1 MTEKVVLWVPTSM
14 KRPESW
20 LCVDAYLQM
29 TVPDG
34 YEMVWKRGQPGNVK
48 VIWNQVVKDFLEGDY
63 TWLWSLHDDV
73 VVHPGT
79 LERLLSWEK
88 PLVSALVF
96 HRHSP
101 VLPHIWKDLGNGYSQ
116 RIQDTKKWF
125 LEHNQDIKFGPW
137 IMYPRPDDAL
147 VETGFTSTS
156 CTLIHRKV
164 LEDMREE
171 VNDVW
176 FVMDSEIAGGGEDR
190 NFFEHARVAGY
201 PNYVDRSC
209 TAGHIVGDVPTG
221 SADFMMWESVSTFVG
236 SGEEEEKAMAGLKAQ
251 IPIR

>member
-1 MTEKVVLWVPTSM
+1 MEKVVLWVPTAT

-20 LCVDAYLQM
+20 LCVDAYLRM
-29 TVPDG
+29 SIPEG
-34 YEMVWKRGQPGNVK
+34 YQMVWKRGLPGNIQIV
-48 VIWNQVVKDFLEGDY
+48 WNQVVKDFLASDC

-73 VVHPGT
+73 VVNEDT
-79 LERLLSWEK
+79 LERLLSWNK
-88 PLVSALVF
+88 PLISALIF

-101 VLPHIWKDLGNGYSQ
+101 VLPHIWKPLDGGYSQ
-116 RIQDTKKWF
+116 RIQETKEWF
-125 LEHNQDIKFGPW
+125 LRHPEDIKFGPH

-171 VNDVW
+171 VNDLW
-176 FVMDSEIAGGGEDR
+176 FKLDYEYGGGEDR
-190 NFFEHARVAGY
+190 NFFEHARIAGY

-209 TAGHIVGDVPTG
+209 IAGHIVGDVPTG
-221 SADFMMWESVSTFVG
+221 PADFMMWESVSTFKG
-236 SGEEEEKAMAGLKAQ
+236 TGEEEIDAAETLKMEM
-251 IPIR
+251 PVR